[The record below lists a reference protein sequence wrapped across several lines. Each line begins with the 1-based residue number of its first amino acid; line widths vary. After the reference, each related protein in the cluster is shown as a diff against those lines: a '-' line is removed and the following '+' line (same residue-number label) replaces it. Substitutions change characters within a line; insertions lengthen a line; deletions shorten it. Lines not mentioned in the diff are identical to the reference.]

1 MPYSR
6 NNYSFVIDSSFRP
19 YTQEEILRPLID
31 YKNAYD
37 KAEAAYTEY
46 GDKLDKYRDFA
57 MQNPDTEAAQ
67 IYNNYANDYNTAFN
81 TFLERGLP
89 GSRRSL
95 LQLKKRYQGE
105 IGILDNADKAL
116 QEELKLRRELSAK
129 DPSLLFAEKDL
140 NLNSFLHNKRPNL
153 YSISAED
160 LRKEG
165 STYAQAASSRI
176 YSDSRIQDVNKYF
189 QDIIQT
195 QGIRPEILNAWRE
208 QLVSI
213 PAFDRAVDD
222 ILTARGVT
230 KNLTGDDYETARQS
244 VINGIMEGSV
254 YKEARKT
261 EQNPDVLT
269 RAQAISAAHQ
279 DQSLR
284 LKGLESGYRLENG
297 QWIFDPDIL
306 KQKRDAL
313 GDSGNI
319 NWDEWEQSPDGKW
332 HRKPKDSRKSSG
344 TGGSGRSASTSKAS
358 QMKKGVR
365 ISWEGNDPS
374 GEGYKGKA
382 TIEDIASDDNK
393 HVGTYLSYEE
403 LPQYA
408 KDIVDRAIKDGRPD
422 LYDYYFQPYESSWI
436 NDTEAQLEIVPR
448 GVVTDNNNENS
459 DSDHSE
465 DSDDLFFGI

>member
-57 MQNPDTEAAQ
+57 MQNPDSEAAQ
-67 IYNNYANDYNTAFN
+67 IYNNYANDYNAAFN

-105 IGILDNADKAL
+105 IGVLDNADKAL

-176 YSDSRIQDVNKYF
+176 YSDSRIQNVNKNF
-189 QDIIQT
+189 LDIIQT
-195 QGIRPEILNAWRE
+195 QGIRPEVLNAWRE

-213 PAFDRAVDD
+213 PAFDKAVDD

-284 LKGLESGYRLENG
+284 LQGLESGYRLENG
-297 QWIFDPDIL
+297 QWIFDPEIL

-319 NWDEWEQSPDGKW
+319 NWDQWEQSPDGKW
-332 HRKPKDSRKSSG
+332 HRKPKESRSNSNTSTNQSKLKLRAAQTYDSD
-344 TGGSGRSASTSKAS
+344 
-358 QMKKGVR
+358 
-365 ISWEGNDPS
+365 GNAFGLDDDK
-374 GEGYKGKA
+374 YKGQEYSYQEVLKTGNA
-382 TIEDIASDDNK
+382 KLIAIVMKHLNGQNPLNHHIYIDFRNGKPGDLSKGFNVTIE
-393 HVGTYLSYEE
+393 
-403 LPQYA
+403 
-408 KDIVDRAIKDGRPD
+408 PD
-422 LYDYYFQPYESSWI
+422 VNTNYPIYNETPGVTPGQVPVQPS
-436 NDTEAQLEIVPR
+436 
-448 GVVTDNNNENS
+448 DNNHTEV
-459 DSDHSE
+459 
-465 DSDDLFFGI
+465 

>member
-261 EQNPDVLT
+261 ERNPDVPDW
-269 RAQAISAAHQ
+269 AQ
-279 DQSLR
+279 
-284 LKGLESGYRLENG
+284 
-297 QWIFDPDIL
+297 
-306 KQKRDAL
+306 RDASNRAWANYNMQRALNGLIPDKNSPTGMRYSFEDDVKNQRQMQLLEKKKEL
-313 GDSGNI
+313 GIGV
-319 NWDEWEQSPDGKW
+319 G
-332 HRKPKDSRKSSG
+332 KSSSG
-344 TGGSGRSASTSKAS
+344 KTGGSGRSASTSKAS

>member
-105 IGILDNADKAL
+105 IGVLDNADKAL

-176 YSDSRIQDVNKYF
+176 YSDSRIQNVNKNF
-189 QDIIQT
+189 LDIIQT
-195 QGIRPEILNAWRE
+195 QGIRPEVLNAWRE

-213 PAFDRAVDD
+213 PAFDKAVDD

-254 YKEARKT
+254 YKEARNT
-261 EQNPDVLT
+261 ERNPDVPDW
-269 RAQAISAAHQ
+269 AQ
-279 DQSLR
+279 
-284 LKGLESGYRLENG
+284 
-297 QWIFDPDIL
+297 
-306 KQKRDAL
+306 RDASNRAWANYNMQRALNGLIPDKNSPTGMRYSFEDDVKNQRQMQLLEKKKEL
-313 GDSGNI
+313 GIGV
-319 NWDEWEQSPDGKW
+319 G
-332 HRKPKDSRKSSG
+332 KSSSG
-344 TGGSGRSASTSKAS
+344 KTGGSGRSASTSKAS

-422 LYDYYFQPYESSWI
+422 LYDYYFQPYESNWI

-465 DSDDLFFGI
+465 DSEDLFFGI

>member
-254 YKEARKT
+254 YKEARNT
-261 EQNPDVLT
+261 ERNPDVPDW
-269 RAQAISAAHQ
+269 AQ
-279 DQSLR
+279 
-284 LKGLESGYRLENG
+284 
-297 QWIFDPDIL
+297 
-306 KQKRDAL
+306 RDASNRAWANYNMQRALNGLIPDKNSPTGMRYSFEDDVKNQRQMQLLEKKKEL
-313 GDSGNI
+313 GIGV
-319 NWDEWEQSPDGKW
+319 GKN
-332 HRKPKDSRKSSG
+332 SSG
-344 TGGSGRSASTSKAS
+344 KSGGSGRSASTSKAS

-422 LYDYYFQPYESSWI
+422 LYDYYFQPYESNWI

-465 DSDDLFFGI
+465 DSEDLFFGI

>member
-46 GDKLDKYRDFA
+46 GDRLDKYRDFA

-105 IGILDNADKAL
+105 IGVLDNADKAL

-254 YKEARKT
+254 YKEARNT
-261 EQNPDVLT
+261 ERNPDVPDW
-269 RAQAISAAHQ
+269 AQ
-279 DQSLR
+279 
-284 LKGLESGYRLENG
+284 
-297 QWIFDPDIL
+297 
-306 KQKRDAL
+306 RDASNRAWANYNMQRALNGLIPDKNSPTGMRYSFEDDVKNQRQMQLLEKKKEL
-313 GDSGNI
+313 GIGV
-319 NWDEWEQSPDGKW
+319 GKN
-332 HRKPKDSRKSSG
+332 SSG
-344 TGGSGRSASTSKAS
+344 KSGGSGRSASTSKAS

-465 DSDDLFFGI
+465 DSDDLFFGIQ

>member
-254 YKEARKT
+254 YKEARNT
-261 EQNPDVLT
+261 ERNPDVPDW
-269 RAQAISAAHQ
+269 AQ
-279 DQSLR
+279 
-284 LKGLESGYRLENG
+284 
-297 QWIFDPDIL
+297 
-306 KQKRDAL
+306 RDASNRAWANYNMQRALNGLIPDKNSPTGMRYSFEDDVKNQRQMQLLEKKKEL
-313 GDSGNI
+313 GIGV
-319 NWDEWEQSPDGKW
+319 G
-332 HRKPKDSRKSSG
+332 KSSSG
-344 TGGSGRSASTSKAS
+344 KTGGSGRSASTSKAS

>member
-254 YKEARKT
+254 YKEARNT
-261 EQNPDVLT
+261 ERNPDVPDW
-269 RAQAISAAHQ
+269 AQ
-279 DQSLR
+279 
-284 LKGLESGYRLENG
+284 
-297 QWIFDPDIL
+297 
-306 KQKRDAL
+306 RDASNRAWANYNMQRALNGLIPDKNSPTGMRYSFEDDVKNQRQMQLLEKKKEL
-313 GDSGNI
+313 GIGV
-319 NWDEWEQSPDGKW
+319 G
-332 HRKPKDSRKSSG
+332 KSSSG
-344 TGGSGRSASTSKAS
+344 KTGGSGRSASTSKAS

-422 LYDYYFQPYESSWI
+422 LYDYYFQPYENSWI

>member
-105 IGILDNADKAL
+105 IGVLDNADKAL

-254 YKEARKT
+254 YKEARNT
-261 EQNPDVLT
+261 ERNPDVPDW
-269 RAQAISAAHQ
+269 AQ
-279 DQSLR
+279 
-284 LKGLESGYRLENG
+284 
-297 QWIFDPDIL
+297 
-306 KQKRDAL
+306 RDASNRAWANYNMQRALNGLIPDKNSPTGMRYSFEDDVKNQRQMQLLEKKKEL
-313 GDSGNI
+313 GIGV
-319 NWDEWEQSPDGKW
+319 G
-332 HRKPKDSRKSSG
+332 KSSSG
-344 TGGSGRSASTSKAS
+344 KTGGSGRSASTSKAS

>member
-105 IGILDNADKAL
+105 IGVLDNADKAL

-195 QGIRPEILNAWRE
+195 QGIRPEVLNAWRE
-208 QLVSI
+208 QLISI
-213 PAFDRAVDD
+213 PAFDKAVDD

-284 LKGLESGYRLENG
+284 LQGLQSGHRLENG
-297 QWIFDPDIL
+297 QWVFDPEIL

-332 HRKPKDSRKSSG
+332 HRKPKESRSNSNTGTNQSKLKLRDGKTYDS
-344 TGGSGRSASTSKAS
+344 
-358 QMKKGVR
+358 
-365 ISWEGNDPS
+365 EGNNFELT
-374 GEGYKGKA
+374 GEKFKGKEYSYQEVLN
-382 TIEDIASDDNK
+382 TGNKKLIEIVMK
-393 HVGTYLSYEE
+393 HLNGQNPLNHHIYI
-403 LPQYA
+403 
-408 KDIVDRAIKDGRPD
+408 DIKDGKPGDLSKVFNVTIEPD
-422 LYDYYFQPYESSWI
+422 VNTIYPIYNDNSNVPGISS
-436 NDTEAQLEIVPR
+436 TPS
-448 GVVTDNNNENS
+448 NS
-459 DSDHSE
+459 DSDDNHSQV
-465 DSDDLFFGI
+465 

>member
-46 GDKLDKYRDFA
+46 GDRLDKYRDFA

-105 IGILDNADKAL
+105 IGVLDNADKAL

-254 YKEARKT
+254 YKEARNT
-261 EQNPDVLT
+261 ERNPDVPDW
-269 RAQAISAAHQ
+269 AQ
-279 DQSLR
+279 
-284 LKGLESGYRLENG
+284 
-297 QWIFDPDIL
+297 
-306 KQKRDAL
+306 RDASNRAWANYNMQRALNGLIPDKNSPTGMRYSFEDDVKNQRQMQLLEKKKEL
-313 GDSGNI
+313 GIGV
-319 NWDEWEQSPDGKW
+319 GKN
-332 HRKPKDSRKSSG
+332 SSG
-344 TGGSGRSASTSKAS
+344 KSGGSGRSASTSKAS

-422 LYDYYFQPYESSWI
+422 LYDYYFQPYESNWI

-465 DSDDLFFGI
+465 DSEDLFFGI